1 INQKIFHL
9 LVPSAFRLIPLNIL
23 NDKGYRLRYKVPI
36 HYISGVTHLACGML
50 AFDMMFMTIL
60 TYTRVQFEILNK
72 ELKGIF
78 DAELSNEKALQR
90 FKSRMRACI
99 EHHDFLMR
107 HSATISSTF
116 SVTVGAFFVT
126 VFVCD
131 TLETYRI
138 VNATELLIILK
149 SFVFVTAGVVA
160 MSSMCYFIPAQLL
173 TDEASNVCENIY
185 SSKWYNHMELAKP
198 LIMIVARSHDLV
210 EIKPCGIWELNL
222 KTGLTVVKSMVSYAT
237 FLKTVESAT

>member
-1 INQKIFHL
+1 
-9 LVPSAFRLIPLNIL
+9 
-23 NDKGYRLRYKVPI
+23 
-36 HYISGVTHLACGML
+36 ML
-50 AFDMMFMTIL
+50 AFDTMFMIIL
-60 TYTRVQFEILNK
+60 TYTRVQFEMLNK
-72 ELKGIF
+72 ELKRIF
-78 DAELSNEKALQR
+78 DAELTNEKALQG

-107 HSATISSTF
+107 HSETISDKF
-116 SVTVGAFFVT
+116 SVTVGAFFIT
-126 VFVCD
+126 VFICD

-138 VNATELLIILK
+138 VNTTELVIALK
-149 SFVFVTAGVVA
+149 SFIFVTAGVVA

-185 SSKWYNHMELAKP
+185 SSKWYNHIELAKP

-237 FLKTVESAT
+237 FLKTVESST